1 MIAADANIFLRWLL
15 DDDHAKAEQVATLF
29 KRAEEGK
36 VEVRAAD
43 LTLAEVVWVL
53 GSFYELKPDAIADL
67 LEPLLD
73 SPVQFENRDRLMV
86 AMELFRAHKASF
98 GDCYLAAFAR
108 EKGAEIAS
116 YDRDFDKLA
125 VKRVE
130 P

>member
-43 LTLAEVVWVL
+43 LTLAEV
-53 GSFYELKPDAIADL
+53 SFYELKPDAIADL

-108 EKGAEIAS
+108 EKGAERAS
-116 YDRDFDKLA
+116 YDRYFDKLA

>member
-67 LEPLLD
+67 LQYQHDPFLFQEVYQIQQLLGKLD
-73 SPVQFENRDRLMV
+73 RVDERSLLRALQSAAARD
-86 AMELFRAHKASF
+86 
-98 GDCYLAAFAR
+98 G
-108 EKGAEIAS
+108 
-116 YDRDFDKLA
+116 
-125 VKRVE
+125 
-130 P
+130 